1 MDSKDISKTGIK
13 VKVVAIL
20 FFVKSIL
27 KQMHAKKKNYSM
39 KNFVKIWGKLINGF
53 KRYRKSK
60 YLGQVAAILFLI
72 KCVL

>member
-27 KQMHAKKKNYSM
+27 KQMHAKKR
-39 KNFVKIWGKLINGF
+39 II
-53 KRYRKSK
+53 
-60 YLGQVAAILFLI
+60 Q
-72 KCVL
+72 